1 MVRVG
6 TTVKLSSCCTANYK
20 LPDEGDLFDKVEF
33 IELQREE
40 SQKLVE
46 QYNKEGEDAGFGQK
60 KGFRGGFAE
69 RRGGF
74 VDRRGGYGKVLI
86 GGYLIVWING
96 DMVKS
101 FMKAVF

>member
-1 MVRVG
+1 MPTSSDPFSRRQYIFLERVRASSVVRVG
-6 TTVKLSSCCTANYK
+6 TGAKLSSWCTANFK
-20 LPDEGDLFDKVEF
+20 LPEEGELFDSVEF

-60 KGFRGGFAE
+60 KGFRGGFAD

-74 VDRRGGYGKVLI
+74 MDRRGGYGK
-86 GGYLIVWING
+86 
-96 DMVKS
+96 
-101 FMKAVF
+101 F